1 VSEYAAKL
9 AVKLGKDFGF
19 MIDKP
24 IMDLSRDFLFSKSD
38 SVRNRMYPFQ
48 IKGLDFLHTTGGR
61 AIIADEMGLGK
72 TIEALGFIQERGFHS
87 VLIISPASV
96 TYKWQAEIKS
106 WVNSDAVIITKGKD
120 VLPDTTYTIM
130 SYAIFTN
137 KIEDIRLHGYQLAV
151 FDECH
156 YLANRDAA
164 RTRAAKSLATPYFLG
179 LSGTP
184 FLNKP
189 IELFPQLNI
198 ISPGRWNSYWKFAQ
212 TYCDAHRERFGWVVD
227 GASHLKELKEEL
239 KPYYL
244 RRTKQEVLTELPSLT
259 RVNIPVD
266 YERELS
272 RQYAEAIDVLRKKIS
287 IGEGKKL
294 TKLALIAELRQI
306 IGHMKVL
313 PSIELAESV
322 LTSKPKVVLFA
333 HHKAVVAELETKLKQ
348 YNPIKIV
355 GDTPQKERQD
365 NVNAFL
371 VDPRI
376 RVAIISQAGGE
387 GIDLYAAD
395 TLIFVE
401 REWNPGK
408 EGQIEARLHR
418 IGQTSNVEVIYM
430 IARGTIDERIH
441 RMIEEKREI
450 FGQLISIDDIPVLD
464 ILEITNER

>member
-1 VSEYAAKL
+1 L
-9 AVKLGKDFGF
+9 
-19 MIDKP
+19 
-24 IMDLSRDFLFSKSD
+24 
-38 SVRNRMYPFQ
+38 NR
-48 IKGLDFLHTTGGR
+48 
-61 AIIADEMGLGK
+61 
-72 TIEALGFIQERGFHS
+72 
-87 VLIISPASV
+87 
-96 TYKWQAEIKS
+96 
-106 WVNSDAVIITKGKD
+106 
-120 VLPDTTYTIM
+120 
-130 SYAIFTN
+130 
-137 KIEDIRLHGYQLAV
+137 
-151 FDECH
+151 
-156 YLANRDAA
+156 
-164 RTRAAKSLATPYFLG
+164 
-179 LSGTP
+179 
-184 FLNKP
+184 P
-189 IELFPQLNI
+189 IELWPQLNI

-355 GDTPQKERQD
+355 GDTSQKERQD

-371 VDPRI
+371 VDPQI